1 MIKRQD
7 IYIPYCEIGIAC
19 LTKEVTE
26 INLFFETIL
35 KLVDIGV
42 SDIYEISVIM
52 GVDFKLLKE
61 TIVDMIEQRY
71 IITSENRL
79 IMTPKG
85 KKALEDRQLVTIRKK
100 NINQIAVNMITGVI
114 KGSEE
119 VISSNFPKNSIC
131 LSEEQTIT
139 KDFLDSRYANIND
152 IYQKNQV
159 EASFFKTTYLKR
171 ELYKILEI
179 VYDRLY
185 YVKEELLI
193 YKNNDSD
200 DYEFLIS
207 GDIGEKYLDCFYH
220 QVRDV
225 VYSGM
230 ENFFERNRNFA
241 QNHYNKSIVSLEERQ
256 KKEKL
261 LKDLYGRENIS
272 DELLDE
278 FMQTRELVDN
288 TEIDMLFSYYK
299 EIDFEGIIISCDR
312 MRKLLNSSIISSIN
326 QMSKKKTWLLY
337 DKEEYDIVNF
347 LNQHFG
353 DKKKEIVFLEKT
365 NSESEFICFYPN
377 ILIEFVER
385 TEMVFERPLTI
396 LEGRIEFDSNI
407 IKGKVDKIIE
417 DKNMSFLPDSKKREK
432 VNSQTIN
439 KQNKKQSNA
448 KNK

>member
-79 IMTPKG
+79 TMTPKG

-100 NINQIAVNMITGVI
+100 NINQIAVNMITGEIEENEKVI
-114 KGSEE
+114 YSK
-119 VISSNFPKNSIC
+119 FPKNSIC

-139 KDFLDSRYANIND
+139 KDFLDSRYAYIND
-152 IYQKNQV
+152 IYQKNQI
-159 EASFFKTTYLKR
+159 ETSIFKTTYLQR

-193 YKNNDSD
+193 YKNSDSD

-207 GDIGEKYLDCFYH
+207 GDIGGKYLNCFYH

-230 ENFFERNRNFA
+230 ENFFERDRNFA
-241 QNHYNKSIVSLEERQ
+241 KKHYNKSIVSLEERQ
-256 KKEKL
+256 TKEKL
-261 LKDLYGRENIS
+261 LKDLYGREDIS

-288 TEIDMLFSYYK
+288 TEIDILFSYYK
-299 EIDFEGIIISCDR
+299 EIDFEGIIILCDR

-326 QMSKKKTWLLY
+326 QMSKKKIWLLY
-337 DKEEYDIVNF
+337 DKEEYDIMNF

-353 DKKKEIVFLEKT
+353 DKKKEIVYWEKA

-385 TEMVFERPLTI
+385 TEEVFERPLTI

-407 IKGKVDKIIE
+407 IKRKMDKIIE
-417 DKNMSFLPDSKKREK
+417 DKKMTFLPDSKKR
-432 VNSQTIN
+432 
-439 KQNKKQSNA
+439 A
-448 KNK
+448 FL